1 MRSCLGNVGFVVR
14 RLVSNGRLMK
24 AESHGDKGFIAR

>member
-1 MRSCLGNVGFVVR
+1 MRNFLDNVGFVVR

-24 AESHGDKGFIAR
+24 PESHGDKGFIAR

>member
-1 MRSCLGNVGFVVR
+1 MRNCLDNVGFVVC
-14 RLVSNGRLMK
+14 RLVSNGRPVK